1 MVSFEGYD
9 EEQLKTEDEIEATDL
24 FEEDVASHYDKTKHL
39 FEPPKKDKN
48 IETKKN
54 KNISKK
60 VDKK

>member
-48 IETKKN
+48 TETKKN
-54 KNISKK
+54 KKILEKNDRK
-60 VDKK
+60 